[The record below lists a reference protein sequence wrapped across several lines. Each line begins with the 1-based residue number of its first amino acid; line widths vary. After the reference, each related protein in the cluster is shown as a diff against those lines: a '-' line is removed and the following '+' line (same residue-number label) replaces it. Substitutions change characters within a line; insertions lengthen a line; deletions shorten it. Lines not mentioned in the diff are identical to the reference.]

1 MNFLKTTFYAL
12 AMVSLVACGG
22 SGGGGGSSV
31 DPGTGSGGGTTP
43 TNNSPAFTTGGSVS
57 VGEGATAVVTLEAS
71 DDEGDTLTFAFGGG
85 ADDALFT
92 LDESTGALA
101 FTAAPDFEAPGSAAG
116 TNVYTVIVTV
126 SDGTNDAVSLTI
138 EITVTD
144 VASPAFTTTAAQSLV
159 EGGTSVATIS
169 AAGAVTMTAGADL
182 SKFTLSN
189 MNALTF
195 NAAPDF
201 ENPLDADSKNTYEV
215 TFTATEGSET
225 STLAM
230 TVTIKDAYEGRV
242 IDGPVSGSNVFIDLD
257 GDSVQDASEPNTT
270 SDSNGYYFVEK
281 ADAATGVTPKLVAIG
296 GTDTS
301 TGTELP
307 DLALVADVPASE
319 TSSAYITPI
328 STIIAAAANE
338 TEKTQV
344 LAALGIT
351 DLTPEQLLTKDV
363 WSEAQSADS
372 ATAAIAQ
379 AVQKANLQVA
389 AILQA
394 ATELVDTSASA
405 TKATRIVGMVN
416 AVASGLLTQAKAGVS
431 LTTGDA
437 IQAAM
442 TAAITTYA
450 ANIDT
455 TVVVANYTSA
465 IAAVTENVVSVVDQ
479 IKLLTDVTAAAAVTY
494 VKEFQTDI
502 LASISSTVV
511 TVVAAVASGDTAAAN
526 TAIASLATAVTAS
539 LDEAQ
544 TAVAAA
550 ETAAV
555 TTGYTLPKTITV
567 IETVE

>member
-1 MNFLKTTFYAL
+1 MNFFKSAFYFL
-12 AMVSLVACGG
+12 AIASLVACGG
-22 SGGGGGSSV
+22 SGGGGSSV

-43 TNNSPAFTTGGSVS
+43 TNNAPAFTTGGTASVA
-57 VGEGATAVVTLEAS
+57 EGATAVATLEAS

-85 ADDALFT
+85 DDDALFT

-101 FTAAPDFEAPGSAAG
+101 FAAGPDFEAPGSAKG
-116 TNVYTVIVTV
+116 TNVYTIIVTV

-144 VASPAFTTTAAQSLV
+144 VASPAFTTIAAQSLV

-215 TFTATEGSET
+215 TFTATEGAET

-230 TVTIKDAYEGRV
+230 TVTVKDAYEGRV

-257 GDSVQDASEPNTT
+257 GDSVQDSGEPST
-270 SDSNGYYFVEK
+270 SSDANGYYFVEK
-281 ADAATGVTPKLVAIG
+281 AEATAGVTPKLVAIG

-307 DLALVADVPASE
+307 DLALVVDVPATE
-319 TSSAYITPI
+319 TASAYITPI
-328 STIIAAAANE
+328 STIIASAAND

-344 LAALGIT
+344 LASLGIT

-372 ATAAIAQ
+372 ATAAVAQ
-379 AVQKANLQVA
+379 AIQKANLQVA

-405 TKATRIVGMVN
+405 TKATRIVGMIN
-416 AVASGLLTQAKAGVS
+416 AVASGLLTQAKAGIS
-431 LTTGDA
+431 LTTSSA
-437 IQAAM
+437 IEAAM

-465 IAAVTENVVSVVDQ
+465 ITAVTENVVAVVDQ

-502 LASISSTVV
+502 LSSISTTVV
-511 TVVAAVASGDTAAAN
+511 TVVAAVASGNTDAAN
-526 TAIASLATAVTAS
+526 TAIASLSTTVTAS
-539 LDEAQ
+539 LEEAQ
-544 TAVAAA
+544 ATVAEA
-550 ETAAV
+550 ETTAV
-555 TTGYTLPKTITV
+555 TTGYTLPKNITV
-567 IETVE
+567 LETVE